1 MAPLTTQ
8 APYTAPR
15 STPTGVRR
23 SPSHRRP
30 SSAALQLQ
38 RPGARQRRQGHRR
51 RRAAAQATT
60 TWPRSASPSTRT
72 PATGA
77 AATKRPVGDLPAA
90 TWRTRCTS
98 FLFLAALAGQLLG
111 NCGLQ
116 FGVAGSEE
124 WRLPAVKG
132 LLGECGEPRRTTT
145 KRAST
150 VHSGTAKDFIAGLWA
165 ASAAQSDAA
174 VPRLSTS
181 AGEREDMRHDVP
193 RALAAAFYG
202 GCER

>member
-51 RRAAAQATT
+51 RRAAALATT

-72 PATGA
+72 PATGTTSPAWRSTSVA

-111 NCGLQ
+111 HCGLQ

-124 WRLPAVKG
+124 RRLPGRQGSAWRARSPVERRRSEPVPYTPVRRRTSWRLV
-132 LLGECGEPRRTTT
+132 
-145 KRAST
+145 
-150 VHSGTAKDFIAGLWA
+150 
-165 ASAAQSDAA
+165 
-174 VPRLSTS
+174 
-181 AGEREDMRHDVP
+181 
-193 RALAAAFYG
+193 G
-202 GCER
+202 GIGCSK